1 MILALMIR
9 KRLKMSCNIS
19 VIPEEVPSDRESDI
33 EDQCPEPDM
42 DTTQQDTDTTD
53 QGLIEYDD
61 DFEDYDSSEVLNI
74 VVIFLGGKNL
84 YLGEIFCL
92 INCLVLSI
100 IFDLIWPDIYW
111 VLIIHNR
118 NIGEIQILSLW

>member
-100 IFDLIWPDIYW
+100 IFDLI
-111 VLIIHNR
+111 
-118 NIGEIQILSLW
+118 